1 MRTDCERATVRRDL
15 RWSKVEVLGVRYS
28 HGLTP
33 NTAYAV
39 CMSHR
44 LEPSSGSHMKA
55 LTSVGAFCFIH
66 CESNGTSSRFS
77 VYIIKGALHPCISS
91 RARVHFLRL
100 DDIPQKV
107 ANDIQ
112 GLRLDLFA
120 KV

>member
-15 RWSKVEVLGVRYS
+15 RWLKVEVLGVRYS

-66 CESNGTSSRFS
+66 CESNG
-77 VYIIKGALHPCISS
+77 ISS